1 MRFKIKRVRYSD
13 GEKSPWW
20 KIEIYKDGRL
30 YDESDQQWS
39 SLLYTIKVWFIATI
53 NHWMI

>member
-1 MRFKIKRVRYSD
+1 MMFKIKRARYSD